1 MNVPF
6 VDLKTQ
12 YLSIKV
18 EILKEINEV
27 LDNTA
32 YICGKKAK
40 QFEEAF
46 AKLHNVKFSVGLS
59 TGTDALHVALWALG
73 IKAGDEVIVPVNTY
87 IATAEG
93 VTLCGAKS
101 VFVDNDERTFN
112 IDVTK
117 IEEAITPHTKAILPV
132 HLYGQPAEMDT
143 ILEIAQKHNLYVVE
157 DCSQAHLATYKTKKI
172 GSFGIIGTF
181 SFYPGKN
188 LGAYGEAGAVTTNDE
203 TLYNKMLRYRQHGS
217 VEKYVHDFEGHNYRM
232 EEIQAGVLNVKL
244 KYIEKWTENRRKI
257 ADLYSKTFNSMNLE
271 QVVHPCHPDYV
282 NPVYHLY
289 IVRVKNRERLIKF
302 LAESGIQT
310 GLHYPIP
317 LHEQT
322 AYASMGYRPEDFPVA
337 SKFAKEILS
346 LPMYPEMSEEMVY
359 YVCGK
364 IKEFYL
370 ND

>member
-12 YLSIKV
+12 YLSIKE

-46 AKLHNVKFSVGLS
+46 AKLHNIKYSVGVS
-59 TGTDALHVALWALG
+59 TGTDALHLALWALG

-93 VTLCGAKS
+93 VALCGATS
-101 VFVDNDERTFN
+101 VFVDNDERTYN

-117 IEEAITPHTKAILPV
+117 IEEAINNKTKAILPV
-132 HLYGQPAEMDT
+132 HLYGQPAEMDI
-143 ILEIAQKHNLYVVE
+143 ILEIAKKHKLYVVE
-157 DCSQAHLATYKTKKI
+157 DCSQAHLATYKNKKI

-188 LGAYGEAGAVTTNDE
+188 LGAYGEAGAVTTNE
-203 TLYNKMLRYRQHGS
+203 EILYNKMLRYRQHGS
-217 VEKYVHDFEGHNYRM
+217 VEKYVHDFEGHNYRL

-244 KYIEKWTENRRKI
+244 KYIEKWTESRRRI
-257 ADLYSKTFNSMNLE
+257 AELYSNTFNSMALK
-271 QVVHPCHPDYV
+271 QLVPPCHPDYV
-282 NPVYHLY
+282 KPVYHLY
-289 IVRVKNRERLIKF
+289 IVRVQNRENLIKF
-302 LAESGIQT
+302 LGENGIQT
-310 GLHYPIP
+310 GLHYPYP
-317 LHEQT
+317 LHEQK
-322 AYASMGYRPEDFPVA
+322 AYAHMGYKPEDFPVA
-337 SKFAKEILS
+337 SKYAKEILS
-346 LPMYPEMSEEMVY
+346 LPMFPEITDNMVF
-359 YVCGK
+359 YVCEK
-364 IKEFYL
+364 IKEFYTK
-370 ND
+370 